1 MAPVAGGVA
10 DREEDGLLVA
20 ERLSEGVGPP
30 GTPVDRVVLMLEEIG
45 TGFVAEQVL
54 SHDRVLVTVYCLS

>member
-10 DREEDGLLVA
+10 DREEYGLLIA
-20 ERLSEGVGPP
+20 ARLGEGVRSP

-45 TGFVAEQVL
+45 AGGVAEQVL
-54 SHDRVLVTVYCLS
+54 SHDRVSVRVAV